1 MSDFGSILG
10 GILPDSEGSVLGL
23 PSLGSLAEGFTGV
36 TGANAALAGAQLQAE
51 AGREAIAGQRAAA
64 ERGQEFFAPF
74 AGVAERGVAES
85 DFLANPQAQ
94 FDFLQENPLFKLAL
108 ENANQKTLQRSS
120 AGRRTSF
127 GDTLQEL
134 SNNVLLSAPPLIDR
148 QRQDIGG
155 LIDLGSGI
163 AGSQANIETGKAAGV
178 GGLLTDIGAA
188 EAAGGVGAANAGAA
202 GAQNVATTGAAIA
215 SLFSDE
221 RLKENIKPDG
231 TMMGRNWYTWD
242 WNEIAESLGL
252 SGSSSGVIAQENP
265 DISIMDESGYLKVNY
280 GAI

>member
-1 MSDFGSILG
+1 MSDFGDIDPLDPSGFG
-10 GILPDSEGSVLGL
+10 GG
-23 PSLGSLAEGFTGV
+23 
-36 TGANAALAGAQLQAE
+36 AGARAAIEGAEIQAA
-51 AGREAIAGQRAAA
+51 AGREAIVGQREAA

-94 FDFLQENPLFKLAL
+94 FDFLQSNPLFKLAL
-108 ENANQKTLQRSS
+108 ENANQQTLQRSS

-134 SNNVLLSAPPLIDR
+134 SNNVLLSASPLIDR

-155 LIDLGSGI
+155 LVDLGTGI
-163 AGSQANIETGKAAGV
+163 ATSQANIETGKAAQV
-178 GGLLTDIGAA
+178 GDILTDIGSAQ
-188 EAAGGVGAANAGAA
+188 AAGGIGAANAM
-202 GAQNVATTGAAIA
+202 AQGNQNLA
-215 SLFSDE
+215 SLGIGALAAFSDE